1 MGSPIDGFPDF
12 TRAARSCRVPVFFGS
27 LRGETY
33 RYDNFL
39 GILLASLVLSIF
51 AGVAQPGQ
59 TPKGEPQRRTH
70 NYNVG
75 DPEVAGS
82 KTPLSE
88 TPAPGT

>member
-1 MGSPIDGFPDF
+1 M
-12 TRAARSCRVPVFFGS
+12 
-27 LRGETY
+27 Y